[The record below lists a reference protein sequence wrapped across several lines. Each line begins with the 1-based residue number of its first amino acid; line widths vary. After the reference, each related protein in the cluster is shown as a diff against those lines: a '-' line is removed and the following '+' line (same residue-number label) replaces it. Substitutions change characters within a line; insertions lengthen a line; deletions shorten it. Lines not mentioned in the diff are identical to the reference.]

1 MVGLRGIP
9 ATHGGIEGA
18 VEALA
23 TRLAAR
29 GHDVTVYARRS
40 YSQARPESY
49 RGVALRYLPQIHTKH
64 LEAASHT
71 ALAMADLLR
80 HRSADVVHVHA
91 VGPALFSFMPRL
103 AGTPCVATVHAL
115 DARRGKWGP
124 FASRVLELGERA
136 ATTVPDRTIA
146 VSRLMKDYLERRY
159 GRPVSYIPNGVDR
172 GALEPPEPVAG
183 LEPGRFALFLG
194 RIVPEKELHTLIS
207 AFRRVPGDLKLAV
220 AGPGTH
226 TGSYVRDVERLASS
240 DPRVVL
246 LGPRYGGEKTWLLE
260 NASVFVQPSALE
272 GLPIALM
279 EAMVCGRYCVVSD
292 IPEHLEVMGSNG
304 STFGASFRSGDE
316 EDLAAKLTDALH
328 DPDRDARAEAGRRHV
343 LEAYGWDPVTEQTE
357 RVYLAAVG
365 ARDG

>member
-40 YSQARPESY
+40 YSDTRPASY
-49 RGVALRYLPQIHTKH
+49 RGVALRYLPQIDTKH

-71 ALAMADLLR
+71 ALSMADVVGR
-80 HRSADVVHVHA
+80 RCADVVHVHA

-103 AGTPCVATVHAL
+103 ARVPCVATVHAL
-115 DARRGKWGP
+115 DARRDKWGP
-124 FASRVLELGERA
+124 AASRVLELGERA
-136 ATTVPDRTIA
+136 ATTVPNRTIA
-146 VSRLMKDYLERRY
+146 VSRLMKEYLEREY
-159 GRPVSYIPNGVDR
+159 GRPVSYIPNGVDPA
-172 GALEPPEPVAG
+172 ALEPASPVAG

-194 RIVPEKELHTLIS
+194 RIVPEKEVHTLIS
-207 AFRRVPGDLKLAV
+207 AFSRLPGDTKLAV

-226 TGSYVRDVERLASS
+226 TGEYVREVERLAAADS
-240 DPRVVL
+240 RVVL

-279 EAMVCGRYCVVSD
+279 EAMACGRYCLVSD
-292 IPEHLEVMGSNG
+292 IPEHLEVVGRNG
-304 STFGASFRSGDE
+304 STLGASFRSGDA
-316 EDLAAKLTDALH
+316 EDLTAKLAEALD
-328 DPDRDARAEAGRRHV
+328 DPQRDARAEAGRAHV
-343 LEAYGWDPVTEQTE
+343 LEHYGWDPVVDQTE
-357 RVYLAAVG
+357 RVYRAALG
-365 ARDG
+365 DRR